1 MAEVRI
7 NLYEGMFLL
16 NQQAVSTDF
25 ASAIE
30 HIRDILNRA
39 EAEILILS
47 RWDERKLAYEIKN
60 QKRGLFIL
68 AYFKARASQI
78 ANIDRDCN
86 LSEQVLRSL
95 IIRADYMGEAELEL
109 AKQNAELSLEAR
121 LRSGGEGAGRAQ
133 ATQADKGASA
143 VATADDEGESDDV
156 EAQGDDA
163 SDSN

>member
-1 MAEVRI
+1 MAEVRV

-16 NQQAVSTDF
+16 NQQAVAADIN
-25 ASAIE
+25 AAIE
-30 HIRDILNRA
+30 HIREILNRA

-60 QKRGLFIL
+60 QKRGLFVL

-95 IIRADYMGEAELEL
+95 IIRADYMGEAELEV
-109 AKQNAELSLEAR
+109 AKQNAETAFENK
-121 LRSGGEGAGRAQ
+121 LRSGGEGAGRARTE
-133 ATQADKGASA
+133 AA
-143 VATADDEGESDDV
+143 VATTENTD
-156 EAQGDDA
+156 DDA
-163 SDSN
+163 SEGSENEEA